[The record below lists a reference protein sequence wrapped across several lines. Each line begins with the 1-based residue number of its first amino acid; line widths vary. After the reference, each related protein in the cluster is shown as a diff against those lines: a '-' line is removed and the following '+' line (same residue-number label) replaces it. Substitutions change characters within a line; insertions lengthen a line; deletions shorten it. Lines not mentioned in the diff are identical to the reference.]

1 MSNENNEHF
10 NLNETCQAPL
20 RGVFQATASDYRSFR
35 DNIQNRVD
43 QDSSN
48 LVNKGMLTDLQLDM
62 SSETQPERN
71 NYLKGHIS
79 NVPEVSQGIQNI
91 DDAETLGTG
100 VAAGLRFFATQTLTY
115 LATPYAVR
123 DTILQL
129 GPILDTSVNYYANT
143 SVDHV
148 SHDAQSAAVSI
159 GDAVNQTLSY
169 PLKPE
174 QRGAMAGVLM
184 PLFVSDGI
192 TVPTAQKV
200 EQVSSKELAESELSE
215 IRKILQ
221 RAGKGGDWPV
231 LNESAAA
238 DCVLQF
244 RGDACVAAVG
254 EMLSDGRLNQVELFE
269 KVRTIPELLAKELGP
284 EWRCSFVADSE
295 SALNE
300 LLRRGKSWGVEL
312 KDEFRRQVSMGHMV
326 VVDGLDEAGN
336 VMIRDSQHATRYEM
350 TREDFIK
357 HWTGRAV
364 YR

>member
-1 MSNENNEHF
+1 M
-10 NLNETCQAPL
+10 
-20 RGVFQATASDYRSFR
+20 
-35 DNIQNRVD
+35 
-43 QDSSN
+43 
-48 LVNKGMLTDLQLDM
+48 
-62 SSETQPERN
+62 
-71 NYLKGHIS
+71 
-79 NVPEVSQGIQNI
+79 
-91 DDAETLGTG
+91 
-100 VAAGLRFFATQTLTY
+100 
-115 LATPYAVR
+115 
-123 DTILQL
+123 

-143 SVDHV
+143 SVDQV
-148 SHDAQSAAVSI
+148 LHDVQGAAVST

-169 PLKPE
+169 SMKPE

-184 PLFVSDGI
+184 PFFVSDGI
-192 TVPTAQKV
+192 TAPTAQKV

-231 LNESAAA
+231 LNERAAA

-244 RGDACVAAVG
+244 RGDGCVAAVG
-254 EMLSDGRLNQVELFE
+254 EMLSEGRLNQVELFE

-284 EWRCSFVADSE
+284 EWRCKFVADCE
-295 SALNE
+295 SAFNE
-300 LLRRGKSWGVEL
+300 LIRSGKSWGAEL
-312 KDEFRRQVSMGHMV
+312 KDEFRLRVNMGHMV

-336 VMIRDSQHATRYEM
+336 IMIRDPQHATRYEM